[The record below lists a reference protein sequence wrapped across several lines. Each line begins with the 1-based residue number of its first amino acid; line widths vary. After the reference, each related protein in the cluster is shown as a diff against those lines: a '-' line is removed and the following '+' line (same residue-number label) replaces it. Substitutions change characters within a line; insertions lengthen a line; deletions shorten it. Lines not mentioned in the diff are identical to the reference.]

1 MAFPMVISKSEYMM
15 FLKHPAWL
23 WLKKHDKSK
32 IPVPDENLQA
42 RFDEGT
48 LFEEYAEKL
57 FPDAVKLGYKKD
69 GVFSGT
75 MYYALPQE
83 TKKLLEKKTEVI
95 LQGRLEVDNITSIFD
110 VLERTGEN
118 TYNLYEIKSSTS
130 VKPEHIPDLAFQT
143 TVLEKSGLKIEKMA
157 VLHVN
162 NEYVREGEILPK
174 GITKETDVT
183 EEVREIMAETLG
195 NIEQAL
201 LVIKEKKMPDLS
213 PRYLKGSLSEWLEIL
228 DLVQGE
234 RDKYSIYNLT
244 RITPKK
250 IGELED
256 MGVSLIGDIPT
267 EFELAE
273 SQERQAT
280 ATRTGVRK
288 IEQEEIKNFLNAL
301 EFPLHFFDYE
311 TVMSVIPIFDGT
323 KPYQQIP
330 FQYSL
335 HIQDSPNS
343 ELRHKEYLH
352 TTHSDP
358 VPALL
363 KQMEVDFEAKGS
375 VVSWNKRFEMAR
387 NDEMG
392 KLYPKY
398 AKFLRN
404 VNDRMVDLMD
414 PFSKG
419 WFIDKDFR
427 GSASIK
433 KVLPVL
439 IPELSYK
446 ELEVSDGGMAQRVW
460 METMLKG
467 KNIDSKD
474 EILEHLRKYCALDT
488 YAMYAIYKY
497 LTEKI

>member
-1 MAFPMVISKSEYMM
+1 
-15 FLKHPAWL
+15 
-23 WLKKHDKSK
+23 
-32 IPVPDENLQA
+32 
-42 RFDEGT
+42 
-48 LFEEYAEKL
+48 
-57 FPDAVKLGYKKD
+57 VKLGYKND

-75 MYYALPQE
+75 MYYGLPDE
-83 TKKLLEKKTEVI
+83 TKKLLEKNTRVI

-110 VLERTGEN
+110 VLERTGDN
-118 TYNLYEIKSSTS
+118 TYNLFEIKSSTT

-143 TVLEKSGLKIEKMA
+143 IVLEKAGLKIENIY

-162 NEYVREGEILPK
+162 NEYVRHGDIEPLEISK
-174 GITKETDVT
+174 KTEVTD
-183 EEVREIMAETLG
+183 EVREIIDETLY
-195 NIEQAL
+195 NIGKAFEVLAK
-201 LVIKEKKMPDLS
+201 KEMPDIS
-213 PRYLKGSLSEWLEIL
+213 PRHLKGALGEWLEIL
-228 DLVQGE
+228 ELVQGE
-234 RDKYSIYNLT
+234 VDKYSIYNLT

-256 MGVSLIGDIPT
+256 MGVSLIGDIPS

-273 SQERQAT
+273 TQERQVT

-288 IEQEEIKNFLNAL
+288 VDQEEIKSFLDAL

-311 TVMSVIPIFDGT
+311 TVMSVIPIFEGT

-335 HIQDSPNS
+335 NIEDLPGG

-363 KQMEVDFEAKGS
+363 KQMKEDFEGRGS
-375 VVSWNKRFEMAR
+375 VISWNKKFEMTR

-392 KLYPKY
+392 KLYPEY

-404 VNDRMVDLMD
+404 INDRMVDLMD
-414 PFSKG
+414 PFIKG
-419 WFIDKDFR
+419 WFVDKDFI

-433 KVLPVL
+433 RVLPVL
-439 IPELSYK
+439 VPELSYK
-446 ELEVSDGGMAQRVW
+446 ELEVSHGGMAQRVW
-460 METMLKG
+460 MQTMLKG

-474 EILEHLRKYCALDT
+474 EIIGHLKKYCALDT

-497 LTEKI
+497 LLETI

>member
-1 MAFPMVISKSEYMM
+1 MVISKSEYMM

-23 WLKKHDKSK
+23 WLKKYDKTK
-32 IPVPDENLQA
+32 IPIPDEELQA

-57 FPDAVKLGYKKD
+57 FPDAVKLGYKNE
-69 GVFSGT
+69 GVFSGNK
-75 MYYALPQE
+75 YYGLPEQ
-83 TKKLLEKKTEVI
+83 TKKLLAKDTKVI
-95 LQGRLEVDNITSIFD
+95 LQGRLEAENITSIFD
-110 VLERTGEN
+110 VLERVGEN
-118 TYNLYEIKSSTS
+118 VFDLYEIKSSTS

-143 TVLEKSGLKIEKMA
+143 TVLEKAGLNIRNMF

-162 NEYVREGEILPK
+162 KDYVRHGEIIPSEISK
-174 GITKETDVT
+174 KTDVT
-183 EEVREIMAETLG
+183 EDVREIMGETLE
-195 NIEQAL
+195 NIEKAFRIL
-201 LVIKEKKMPDLS
+201 KEKKMPDIS
-213 PRYLKGSLSEWLEIL
+213 PRYLKGNLAEWLEIL
-228 DLVQGE
+228 QLVGGE
-234 RDKYSIYNLT
+234 VDKYSIYNLT

-256 MGVSLIGDIPT
+256 LGVSLIGDIPSD
-267 EFELAE
+267 FELAE
-273 SQERQAT
+273 TQERQVT

-288 IEQEEIKNFLNAL
+288 IDQEEIKSFLDTL

-323 KPYQQIP
+323 RPYQQIP

-335 HIQDSPNS
+335 HIQDKPNG

-352 TTHSDP
+352 TAHSDP

-363 KQMEVDFEAKGS
+363 KQMQEDFEDKGS
-375 VVSWNKRFEMAR
+375 VISWTKRFEMTR

-414 PFSKG
+414 PFIKG
-419 WFIDKDFR
+419 WFIDKDFL

-433 KVLPVL
+433 RVLPVL
-439 IPELSYK
+439 VPELSYK
-446 ELEVSDGGMAQRVW
+446 ELEVSHGGMAQRIW

-474 EILEHLRKYCALDT
+474 EIIGHLKEYCALDT

-497 LTEKI
+497 LVENV